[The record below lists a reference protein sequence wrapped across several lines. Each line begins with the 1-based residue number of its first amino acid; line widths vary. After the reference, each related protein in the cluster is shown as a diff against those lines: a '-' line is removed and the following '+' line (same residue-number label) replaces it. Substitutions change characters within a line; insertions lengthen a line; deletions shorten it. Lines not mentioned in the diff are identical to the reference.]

1 VARIRRR
8 RFQVVAGV
16 FAAMAAIVA
25 HRFPL
30 TLGSAASVSL
40 EAVVVAVTSL
50 IAGWLGSAVA
60 LLFLTVVTFATAETF
75 GAAFLTAGIDI
86 AVATVCVAGM
96 QAVRHVLAGNHQR
109 HRLRRQ
115 LVLHRQRLDSIRNH
129 VARLRRAVQ
138 TRERA
143 LRTREDELARIVSS
157 HETALKELKRAHHL
171 VDAAQRS
178 SGHFVAM
185 MSHEI
190 RTPLH
195 GLMATIDMLRDEPLS
210 AEGRHRIGIAR
221 VSARTLLNIANDI
234 LDLSRIEAG
243 AFPLEHEPFHL
254 ASVLREV
261 VDEARARAES
271 LGLDLRA
278 KTEGSLP
285 RSFIGDPAR
294 IKQILAN
301 LVSNALKFTTT
312 GGVSLHA
319 RYDGKVCIIDVV
331 DTGDGVPDDKRD
343 VIFDPFVQVESKVSR
358 RAGGAGLGLP
368 ISRRLS
374 EAMGGSLVLVNSGAG
389 GSTFRAT
396 LALAA
401 SDEEPLE
408 DQSQRILKNPP
419 GRILVVE
426 DHPANQYVAQSLL
439 ESLDCTVSIAG
450 TGAEALELLD
460 RQTFDLVFMDCQM
473 PGMDGYETTRRMRAV
488 LQRFI
493 PVVAITANAMIDD
506 KQRCLDAG
514 MDDFLPKPFTKSA
527 LSDLLCKWLVPG
539 ANAIAD
545 GEIAERIAEL
555 PALATPVFDELW
567 QSLQWRLSPL
577 RKIYESFL
585 SVAHETLEML
595 GRTTERPATERSAKE
610 PPAGARESSTG
621 RTAVSGDSTMLA
633 RRLHT
638 LLGSAGMV
646 GARQVERVTALLA
659 EAVKADRRT
668 EFENGRALLA
678 ETVRRFEEELE
689 RRLDSLTR

>member
-1 VARIRRR
+1 MA
-8 RFQVVAGV
+8 AGLLG
-16 FAAMAAIVA
+16 AIAAIVA
-25 HRFPL
+25 HLFRL

-40 EAVVVAVTSL
+40 ETVVVAVTGL
-50 IAGWLGSAVA
+50 IAGWPGSAVA
-60 LLFLTVVTFATAETF
+60 LLFLTVVTFATAETL
-75 GAAFLTAGIDI
+75 GAALLCAAIDI
-86 AVATVCVAGM
+86 AVAVVCVVGV
-96 QAVRHVLAGNHQR
+96 QTVRRVLAGNHQR
-109 HRLRRQ
+109 RRLRRH
-115 LVLHRQRLDSIRNH
+115 LSLHRRRLDSIRNH

-138 TRERA
+138 KRELA
-143 LRTREDELARIVSS
+143 LRAREAELAQIVST

-195 GLMATIDMLRDEPLS
+195 GLMATIDMLRDESLS

-243 AFPLEHEPFHL
+243 AFPLEHQPFHL

-271 LGLDLRA
+271 LGLNLRTT
-278 KTEGSLP
+278 TEGSLP

-312 GGVSLHA
+312 GGVSLRA
-319 RYDGKVCIIDVV
+319 RYDGRVCIIDVV
-331 DTGDGVPDDKRD
+331 DTGDGVPEDKRD

-368 ISRRLS
+368 ISRRLC
-374 EAMGGSLVLVNSGAG
+374 EAMGGNLVLVNSGAS
-389 GSTFRAT
+389 GSTFRVT

-419 GRILVVE
+419 GRILVIE

-450 TGAEALELLD
+450 TGAEALELLGSE
-460 RQTFDLVFMDCQM
+460 TYDLVFMDCQM

-488 LQRFI
+488 LHRYI

-527 LSDLLCKWLVPG
+527 LSDVLCKWLVPG

-555 PALATPVFDELW
+555 PALAAPVFDELW

-585 SVAHETLEML
+585 SVAHETLDML
-595 GRTTERPATERSAKE
+595 DPT
-610 PPAGARESSTG
+610 
-621 RTAVSGDSTMLA
+621 VQGDSPMLA

-646 GARQVERVTALLA
+646 GARQVERVTAWLA
-659 EAVKADRRT
+659 EAAKADRRT
-668 EFENGRALLA
+668 ELESGRELLA

-689 RRLDSLTR
+689 RRLDALTH

>member
-1 VARIRRR
+1 MARIRRR
-8 RFQVVAGV
+8 RAQLVVGAL
-16 FAAMAAIVA
+16 AAVAVIVA
-25 HRFPL
+25 HLFPL

-40 EAVVVAVTSL
+40 ETVVVAVTGL
-50 IAGWLGSAVA
+50 IAGWAGSAVV
-60 LLFLTVVTFATAETF
+60 LLFLTAVTFVRAETL
-75 GAAFLTAGIDI
+75 GAAFLSAGIDI
-86 AVATVCVAGM
+86 AAAAVCVVGVHMIRRVAAGTHE
-96 QAVRHVLAGNHQR
+96 RE
-109 HRLRRQ
+109 RLRRH
-115 LVLHRQRLDSIRNH
+115 VALHRKRLDSIRNH

-138 TRERA
+138 VREQA
-143 LRTREDELARIVSS
+143 LRSREAELAKAVAS
-157 HETALKELKRAHHL
+157 HEAALKELKRAHHL

-254 ASVLREV
+254 ANVLREV

-271 LGLDLRA
+271 LGLELRA
-278 KTEGSLP
+278 TTEGSLP

-301 LVSNALKFTTT
+301 LVANALKFTTT
-312 GGVSLHA
+312 GGVSVYA
-319 RYDGKVCIIDVV
+319 RYDGRTCTIDVV
-331 DTGDGVPDDKRD
+331 DTGDGVPDNKRD

-358 RAGGAGLGLP
+358 RVGGAGLGLP

-374 EAMGGSLVLVNSGAG
+374 EAMGGSLVLVNTGAG
-389 GSTFRAT
+389 GSTFRVT

-439 ESLDCTVSIAG
+439 ESLDCTVRIAG
-450 TGAEALELLD
+450 TGAQALELLGTE
-460 RQTFDLVFMDCQM
+460 TFDLVFMDCQM
-473 PGMDGYETTRRMRAV
+473 PDMDGYETTRRMRAV
-488 LQRFI
+488 LHRYI
-493 PVVAITANAMIDD
+493 PVVAITANAMVDD

-527 LSDLLCKWLVPG
+527 LSDVLCKWLVPG

-545 GEIAERIAEL
+545 GDIAERIGELAVLAE
-555 PALATPVFDELW
+555 PVFDELW

-585 SVAHETLEML
+585 SVAHETLDIL
-595 GRTTERPATERSAKE
+595 ERA
-610 PPAGARESSTG
+610 SSPG
-621 RTAVSGDSTMLA
+621 EGSLLA

-646 GARQVERVTALLA
+646 GARQVERVAAWLA
-659 EAVKADRRT
+659 EAVKADRRA
-668 EFENGRALLA
+668 ELESGRMVFAEALQ
-678 ETVRRFEEELE
+678 RFEDELE
-689 RRLDSLTR
+689 ARLDALTRQVSGRRPEDF

>member
-1 VARIRRR
+1 MARIRSWRL
-8 RFQVVAGV
+8 QVVAGV
-16 FAAMAAIVA
+16 LAAVLAIVA
-25 HRFPL
+25 HLFPL
-30 TLGSAASVSL
+30 THGHAVNVSL
-40 EAVVVAVTSL
+40 ETVVVAVTGL
-50 IAGWLGSAVA
+50 IAGWVGSSVA
-60 LLFLTVVTFATAETF
+60 LLLLTVVTFAGAETLAAPIL
-75 GAAFLTAGIDI
+75 GAGLNVV
-86 AVATVCVAGM
+86 VAAICVMGVYT
-96 QAVRHVLAGNHQR
+96 VRHMAAIIRGR
-109 HRLRRQ
+109 ERLRRQ
-115 LVLHRQRLDSIRNH
+115 LARHRQRLDSIRSH
-129 VARLRRAVQ
+129 LARLRQAVQ
-138 TRERA
+138 TREQTLVA
-143 LRTREDELARIVSS
+143 REAELAKAADS
-157 HETALKELKRAHHL
+157 HEAALKELKSARHL

-243 AFPLEHEPFHL
+243 AFPLEHKPFQL

-271 LGLDLRA
+271 LGLELRA
-278 KTEGSLP
+278 TTAGSWP

-319 RYDGKVCIIDVV
+319 RYDGRACIIDVA
-331 DTGDGVPDDKRD
+331 DTGEGVPEDKRD
-343 VIFDPFVQVESKVSR
+343 VIFEPFAQVESQSSR

-368 ISRRLS
+368 ISRHLS
-374 EAMGGSLVLVNSGAG
+374 EAMGGSLVLVNSDSH
-389 GSTFRAT
+389 GSTFRVT
-396 LALAA
+396 LVLAA

-439 ESLDCTVSIAG
+439 ESLNCTVSVAG
-450 TGAEALELLD
+450 TGAEALELLT
-460 RQTFDLVFMDCQM
+460 RERFDLVFMDCQM
-473 PGMDGYETTRRMRAV
+473 PGMDGYETTRRMRAA
-488 LQRFI
+488 LQRYI
-493 PVVAITANAMIDD
+493 PVVAITANAMVDD
-506 KQRCLDAG
+506 KQRCLNAG

-527 LSDLLCKWLVPG
+527 LSNMLCKWLVPG
-539 ANAIAD
+539 ANAIAGSD
-545 GEIAERIAEL
+545 LTERIGEL
-555 PALATPVFDELW
+555 PALAMPVFDELR
-567 QSLQWRLSPL
+567 QSLQWRLAPL

-585 SVAHETLEML
+585 SVAHETLDTL
-595 GRTTERPATERSAKE
+595 ERAPA
-610 PPAGARESSTG
+610 AGDG
-621 RTAVSGDSTMLA
+621 LLA

-638 LLGSAGMV
+638 LIGSAGMV
-646 GARQVERVTALLA
+646 GARQVERVAAWLS
-659 EAVKADRRT
+659 EAVKADRRL
-668 EFENGRALLA
+668 EIENGGVLLA
-678 ETVRRFEEELE
+678 ETLGRFEEELE
-689 RRLDSLTR
+689 RRLDALVR

>member
-1 VARIRRR
+1 MARIRRR
-8 RFQVVAGV
+8 RFQVAAGLLG
-16 FAAMAAIVA
+16 AIAAIVA
-25 HRFPL
+25 HLFRL

-40 EAVVVAVTSL
+40 ETVVVAVTGL
-50 IAGWLGSAVA
+50 IAGWPGSAVA
-60 LLFLTVVTFATAETF
+60 LLFLTVVTFATAETL
-75 GAAFLTAGIDI
+75 GAALLCAAIDI
-86 AVATVCVAGM
+86 AVAVVCVVGV
-96 QAVRHVLAGNHQR
+96 QTVRRVLAGNHQR
-109 HRLRRQ
+109 RRLRRH
-115 LVLHRQRLDSIRNH
+115 LSLHRRRLDSIRNH

-138 TRERA
+138 KRELA
-143 LRTREDELARIVSS
+143 LRAREAELAQIVSS

-195 GLMATIDMLRDEPLS
+195 GLMATIDMLRDESLS
-210 AEGRHRIGIAR
+210 VEGRHRIGIAR

-243 AFPLEHEPFHL
+243 AFPLEHQPFHL
-254 ASVLREV
+254 AGVLREV

-271 LGLDLRA
+271 LGLNLRTT
-278 KTEGSLP
+278 TEGSLP

-312 GGVSLHA
+312 GGVSLRA
-319 RYDGKVCIIDVV
+319 RYDGRVCIIDVV
-331 DTGDGVPDDKRD
+331 DTGDGVPEDKRD

-368 ISRRLS
+368 ISRRLC
-374 EAMGGSLVLVNSGAG
+374 EAMGGNLVLVNSGAS
-389 GSTFRAT
+389 GSTFRVT

-450 TGAEALELLD
+450 TGAEALELLGSE
-460 RQTFDLVFMDCQM
+460 TFDLVFMDCQM

-488 LQRFI
+488 LHRYI

-527 LSDLLCKWLVPG
+527 LSDVLCKWLVPG

-555 PALATPVFDELW
+555 PALAAPVFDELW

-585 SVAHETLEML
+585 SVAHETLDML
-595 GRTTERPATERSAKE
+595 DRTVPATERSAKE
-610 PPAGARESSTG
+610 SPVGS
-621 RTAVSGDSTMLA
+621 DSPMLA

-646 GARQVERVTALLA
+646 GARQVERVTAWLA
-659 EAVKADRRT
+659 EAAKADRRT
-668 EFENGRALLA
+668 ELENGRELLA

-689 RRLDSLTR
+689 RRLDALTH

>member
-8 RFQVVAGV
+8 RAQLVVGAL
-16 FAAMAAIVA
+16 AAVAVIVA
-25 HRFPL
+25 HLFPL

-40 EAVVVAVTSL
+40 VTVVVAVTGL
-50 IAGWLGSAVA
+50 IAGWAGSAVV
-60 LLFLTVVTFATAETF
+60 LLFLTAVTFVRAETL
-75 GAAFLTAGIDI
+75 GAALLSAGIDI
-86 AVATVCVAGM
+86 AVAAVCVVGVHMVRRVAAGTHE
-96 QAVRHVLAGNHQR
+96 RE
-109 HRLRRQ
+109 RLRRHGA
-115 LVLHRQRLDSIRNH
+115 LHRKRLDSIRNH

-138 TRERA
+138 VREQA
-143 LRTREDELARIVSS
+143 LRSREAELAKAVAS
-157 HETALKELKRAHHL
+157 HEAALKELKRAHHL

-254 ASVLREV
+254 ANVLREV

-271 LGLDLRA
+271 LGLELRA
-278 KTEGSLP
+278 TTEGSLP

-312 GGVSLHA
+312 GGVSVYA
-319 RYDGKVCIIDVV
+319 RYDGRTCTIDVV
-331 DTGDGVPDDKRD
+331 DSGDGVPDNKRD

-358 RAGGAGLGLP
+358 RVGGAGLGLP
-368 ISRRLS
+368 ISRHLS

-389 GSTFRAT
+389 GSTFRVT

-439 ESLDCTVSIAG
+439 ESLDCTVRIAG
-450 TGAEALELLD
+450 TGAEALELLGTE
-460 RQTFDLVFMDCQM
+460 TFDLVFMDCQM
-473 PGMDGYETTRRMRAV
+473 PAMDGYETTRRMRAV
-488 LQRFI
+488 LHRYI
-493 PVVAITANAMIDD
+493 PVVAITANAMVDD

-527 LSDLLCKWLVPG
+527 LSDVLCKWLVPG

-545 GEIAERIAEL
+545 GDIAERIGEL
-555 PALATPVFDELW
+555 PVLAEPVFDELW

-585 SVAHETLEML
+585 SVAHETLDIL
-595 GRTTERPATERSAKE
+595 ERA
-610 PPAGARESSTG
+610 SSPSEG
-621 RTAVSGDSTMLA
+621 SLLA

-638 LLGSAGMV
+638 LLGSSGMV
-646 GARQVERVTALLA
+646 GARQVERVAAWLA
-659 EAVKADRRT
+659 EAVKADRR
-668 EFENGRALLA
+668 A
-678 ETVRRFEEELE
+678 ELE
-689 RRLDSLTR
+689 SGRMVLAAALQRFQDELQGRLDALTRQVSGRRPEDF

>member
-8 RFQVVAGV
+8 RAQLVVGAL
-16 FAAMAAIVA
+16 AAAAAIVA
-25 HRFPL
+25 HLFPL
-30 TLGSAASVSL
+30 TPGSAASVSL
-40 EAVVVAVTSL
+40 ETVVVAVTGL
-50 IAGWLGSAVA
+50 IAGWAGSAVA
-60 LLFLTVVTFATAETF
+60 LLFLTAVTFIHAETL
-75 GAAFLTAGIDI
+75 GAAYLSAGIDI
-86 AVATVCVAGM
+86 GVAAVCVVGVHMGRRVAAGTHE
-96 QAVRHVLAGNHQR
+96 RE
-109 HRLRRQ
+109 RLRRH
-115 LVLHRQRLDSIRNH
+115 VALHRKRLDSIRNH

-138 TRERA
+138 VREQA
-143 LRTREDELARIVSS
+143 LRSREAELAKTVAS
-157 HETALKELKRAHHL
+157 HEAALKELKRAHHL

-254 ASVLREV
+254 ANVLREV

-271 LGLDLRA
+271 LGLELRA
-278 KTEGSLP
+278 TTEGSLP

-312 GGVSLHA
+312 GGVSVYA
-319 RYDGKVCIIDVV
+319 RYDGRTCTIDVV
-331 DTGDGVPDDKRD
+331 DTGDGVPDNKRD

-358 RAGGAGLGLP
+358 RVGGAGLGLP

-374 EAMGGSLVLVNSGAG
+374 EAMGGSLVLVNTGAG
-389 GSTFRAT
+389 GSTFRVT
-396 LALAA
+396 LTLAA

-439 ESLDCTVSIAG
+439 ESLDCTVRIAG
-450 TGAEALELLD
+450 TGAEALELLGTE
-460 RQTFDLVFMDCQM
+460 TFDLVFMDCQM
-473 PGMDGYETTRRMRAV
+473 PDMDGYETTRRMRAV
-488 LQRFI
+488 LHRYI
-493 PVVAITANAMIDD
+493 PVVAITANAMVDD

-527 LSDLLCKWLVPG
+527 LSDVLCKWLVPG

-545 GEIAERIAEL
+545 GDIAERIDEL
-555 PALATPVFDELW
+555 PVLAEPVFDELW

-585 SVAHETLEML
+585 SVAHETLDIL
-595 GRTTERPATERSAKE
+595 ERA
-610 PPAGARESSTG
+610 SSPG
-621 RTAVSGDSTMLA
+621 EGSLLA

-646 GARQVERVTALLA
+646 GARQVERVAAWLA
-659 EAVKADRRT
+659 EAVKADRRA
-668 EFENGRALLA
+668 ELESGRTVLA
-678 ETVRRFEEELE
+678 EALQRFEDVLE
-689 RRLDSLTR
+689 ARLDTLTRQVSGRRPEDF

>member
-1 VARIRRR
+1 MLAS
-8 RFQVVAGV
+8 AL
-16 FAAMAAIVA
+16 AIVA
-25 HRFPL
+25 HLFPL
-30 TLGSAASVSL
+30 TLRSPITVSL
-40 EAVVVAVTSL
+40 ETVVVAVTGL
-50 IAGWLGSAVA
+50 IAGWVGSSVA
-60 LLFLTVVTFATAETF
+60 LLFLTVIAFAGAETF
-75 GAAFLTAGIDI
+75 AAPILSAGLNVV
-86 AVATVCVAGM
+86 VATACVLGVYT
-96 QAVRHVLAGNHQR
+96 VRHMAAISR
-109 HRLRRQ
+109 ARARLRRQ
-115 LVLHRQRLDSIRNH
+115 VGRYRQRLDSIRAH
-129 VARLRRAVQ
+129 LARLRQATQ
-138 TRERA
+138 TREQALLAREAELAKAAASHEAA
-143 LRTREDELARIVSS
+143 LR
-157 HETALKELKRAHHL
+157 ELKSARHL

-243 AFPLEHEPFHL
+243 AFPLEQKPFLL

-271 LGLDLRA
+271 LGLELRA
-278 KTEGSLP
+278 TTEGTLP

-301 LVSNALKFTTT
+301 LVSNALKFTTL

-319 RYDGKVCIIDVV
+319 RYDGRLCTIDVA
-331 DTGDGVPDDKRD
+331 DTGEGIPEDKRD
-343 VIFDPFVQVESKVSR
+343 VIFEPFAQVESKASR

-374 EAMGGSLVLVNSGAG
+374 EAMGGSLVLVNSNSR
-389 GSTFRAT
+389 GSTFRVS

-401 SDEEPLE
+401 SEEEPLE

-439 ESLDCTVSIAG
+439 ESLDCTVSVAG
-450 TGAEALELLD
+450 TGGEALELLT
-460 RQTFDLVFMDCQM
+460 RESFDLVFMDCQM

-488 LQRFI
+488 LQRYI
-493 PVVAITANAMIDD
+493 PVVAITANAMVDD

-527 LSDLLCKWLVPG
+527 LSDVLCKWLVPG
-539 ANAIAD
+539 ANAIEGSD
-545 GEIAERIAEL
+545 LTERIGEL
-555 PALATPVFDELW
+555 PALAAPVFDELW
-567 QSLQWRLSPL
+567 QSLQWRLAPL

-585 SVAHETLEML
+585 SVAHETLDILEL
-595 GRTTERPATERSAKE
+595 TPG
-610 PPAGARESSTG
+610 AGDG
-621 RTAVSGDSTMLA
+621 LLA

-638 LLGSAGMV
+638 LIGSAGMV
-646 GARQVERVTALLA
+646 GARQVERAAAVLS
-659 EAVKADRRT
+659 EEVKA
-668 EFENGRALLA
+668 GRDGTGLESGRNLLA
-678 ETVRRFEEELE
+678 ETLRLFEEELE
-689 RRLDSLTR
+689 RRLEALVHR

>member
-1 VARIRRR
+1 MGALAA
-8 RFQVVAGV
+8 VAG
-16 FAAMAAIVA
+16 IVA
-25 HRFPL
+25 HLCPL

-40 EAVVVAVTSL
+40 ETVVVAVTGL
-50 IAGWLGSAVA
+50 IAGWPGSAVA
-60 LLFLTVVTFATAETF
+60 LLFLTAVTFVRAETL
-75 GAAFLTAGIDI
+75 GAAFLSAGIDI
-86 AVATVCVAGM
+86 AVAAVCVVGVRMARRVAAGTHE
-96 QAVRHVLAGNHQR
+96 RE
-109 HRLRRQ
+109 RLRRH
-115 LVLHRQRLDSIRNH
+115 VALHRKRLDSIRNH

-138 TRERA
+138 VREQA
-143 LRTREDELARIVSS
+143 LRSREAELAKAVAS
-157 HETALKELKRAHHL
+157 HEAALRELKRAHHL

-271 LGLDLRA
+271 LGLELRA
-278 KTEGSLP
+278 TTEGSLP

-312 GGVSLHA
+312 GGVSVHA
-319 RYDGKVCIIDVV
+319 RYDGRTCTIDVV
-331 DTGDGVPDDKRD
+331 DSGDGVPDNKRE

-389 GSTFRAT
+389 GSTFRVALT
-396 LALAA
+396 LAA

-439 ESLDCTVSIAG
+439 ESLDCTVRIAG
-450 TGAEALELLD
+450 TGAEALELLGTE
-460 RQTFDLVFMDCQM
+460 TFDLVFMDCQM
-473 PGMDGYETTRRMRAV
+473 PDMDGYETTRRMRAV
-488 LQRFI
+488 LHRYI
-493 PVVAITANAMIDD
+493 PVVAITANAMVDD

-527 LSDLLCKWLVPG
+527 LSDVLCKWLVPG

-545 GEIAERIAEL
+545 GDIAERIGEL
-555 PALATPVFDELW
+555 PVLAEPVFDELW

-585 SVAHETLEML
+585 SVAHETLDIL
-595 GRTTERPATERSAKE
+595 QAA
-610 PPAGARESSTG
+610 SSP
-621 RTAVSGDSTMLA
+621 GDGSLLA

-646 GARQVERVTALLA
+646 GARQVERVAAWLA
-659 EAVKADRRT
+659 EAVKADRRA
-668 EFENGRALLA
+668 ELESGRTVLA
-678 ETVRRFEEELE
+678 EALHRFEDELQV
-689 RRLDSLTR
+689 RLDILTRQVSGRRPEDF

>member
-1 VARIRRR
+1 L
-8 RFQVVAGV
+8 QVVVGAL
-16 FAAMAAIVA
+16 AAAAAIVA
-25 HRFPL
+25 HFLFPL

-40 EAVVVAVTSL
+40 ETLAVAVTGL

-60 LLFLTVVTFATAETF
+60 LLFLTVITFVRAETL
-75 GAAFLTAGIDI
+75 GAAFLSAGINTAIAAVCVVGVRMARRVTAG
-86 AVATVCVAGM
+86 AHE
-96 QAVRHVLAGNHQR
+96 RE
-109 HRLRRQ
+109 RLRRHV
-115 LVLHRQRLDSIRNH
+115 VLHRQRLNSIRNH
-129 VARLRRAVQ
+129 VAGLRRAVQ
-138 TRERA
+138 ARERA
-143 LRTREDELARIVSS
+143 LHDREAELAKAVAS
-157 HETALKELKRAHHL
+157 HEAALNELRRAHHL
-171 VDAAQRS
+171 LDAAQRS

-254 ASVLREV
+254 ANVLREV
-261 VDEARARAES
+261 VDEARARADS

-278 KTEGSLP
+278 TTEGSLP

-294 IKQILAN
+294 IKQILTN

-312 GGVSLHA
+312 GGVSVQA
-319 RYDGKVCIIDVV
+319 RYDGRTCTIDVV
-331 DTGDGVPDDKRD
+331 DTGDGVPENKRD
-343 VIFDPFVQVESKVSR
+343 VIFDPFVQAESKVSR

-374 EAMGGSLVLVNSGAG
+374 EAMGGSLILVNTGAG
-389 GSTFRAT
+389 GSTFRVT

-450 TGAEALELLD
+450 TGAEALELLGTE
-460 RQTFDLVFMDCQM
+460 TFDLVFMDCQM
-473 PGMDGYETTRRMRAV
+473 PVMDGYETTRRMRAV
-488 LQRFI
+488 LHRYI
-493 PVVAITANAMIDD
+493 PVVAITANAMVDD

-527 LSDLLCKWLVPG
+527 LSDVLCKWLVPG
-539 ANAIAD
+539 ANAIVDGDIAD
-545 GEIAERIAEL
+545 RITEL
-555 PALATPVFDELW
+555 PALAAPVFDELW

-585 SVAHETLEML
+585 SVAHETLDL
-595 GRTTERPATERSAKE
+595 LERA
-610 PPAGARESSTG
+610 AGP
-621 RTAVSGDSTMLA
+621 GDGTVLA

-646 GARQVERVTALLA
+646 GARQVERVTAWLA
-659 EAVKADRRT
+659 EAAKAERHA
-668 EFENGRALLA
+668 ELESGRVVLA
-678 ETVRRFEEELE
+678 EAVRRFEEELE
-689 RRLDSLTR
+689 GRLDTLTRRSLSD

>member
-8 RFQVVAGV
+8 RTQLLVGAL
-16 FAAMAAIVA
+16 AAAAAIVA
-25 HRFPL
+25 HLLPL
-30 TLGSAASVSL
+30 TLSSAGSVSL
-40 EAVVVAVTSL
+40 ETVIVAVTGL
-50 IAGWLGSAVA
+50 IAGGVGGAVA
-60 LLFLTVVTFATAETF
+60 LLFLTAVTFVRSETL
-75 GAAFLTAGIDI
+75 GAAFLSTGIDI
-86 AVATVCVAGM
+86 AVTAVCVVGVRMVRRVVAGGHE
-96 QAVRHVLAGNHQR
+96 RE
-109 HRLRRQ
+109 RLRRHVRSAEAQ
-115 LVLHRQRLDSIRNH
+115 LTEA
-129 VARLRRAVQ
+129 VAGHEA
-138 TRERA
+138 A
-143 LRTREDELARIVSS
+143 FNEL
-157 HETALKELKRAHHL
+157 TRAHHL

-261 VDEARARAES
+261 VDETRARAES
-271 LGLDLRA
+271 LGLELRA
-278 KTEGSLP
+278 TTEGSLP
-285 RSFIGDPAR
+285 RALIGDPAR

-312 GGVSLHA
+312 GGVSVHA
-319 RYDGKVCIIDVV
+319 RYDGRFCTIDVV
-331 DTGDGVPDDKRD
+331 DTGHGVPDNKRD
-343 VIFDPFVQVESKVSR
+343 VIFDPFVQVESKVTR

-374 EAMGGSLVLVNSGAG
+374 EAMGGSLVLLNTGAG
-389 GSTFRAT
+389 GSTFRVT

-439 ESLDCTVSIAG
+439 ESLDCTVRIAG
-450 TGAEALELLD
+450 TGAEALELL
-460 RQTFDLVFMDCQM
+460 RSETFDLVFMDCQI
-473 PGMDGYETTRRMRAV
+473 PAMDGYETTRRMRAV
-488 LQRFI
+488 LNRYI
-493 PVVAITANAMIDD
+493 PVVAITANAMMDD

-527 LSDLLCKWLVPG
+527 LSDVLCKWLVPG
-539 ANAIAD
+539 ANAIA
-545 GEIAERIAEL
+545 GGAIAERVGEL
-555 PALATPVFDELW
+555 PVLAEAVFDELW

-585 SVAHETLEML
+585 SVAHETLDIL
-595 GRTTERPATERSAKE
+595 E
-610 PPAGARESSTG
+610 PGSPGEGSL
-621 RTAVSGDSTMLA
+621 LA

-646 GARQVERVTALLA
+646 GARQVERVAAWLG
-659 EAVKADRRT
+659 EAVKADRRA
-668 EFENGRALLA
+668 ELESGRRVLA
-678 ETVRRFEEELE
+678 EALQRFEDELE
-689 RRLDSLTR
+689 GRLDTLTRQVSGRRPGDF

>member
-8 RFQVVAGV
+8 RFQVAAGV
-16 FAAMAAIVA
+16 LAAIAAIVA
-25 HRFPL
+25 HLFPL
-30 TLGSAASVSL
+30 TGSAASVSL
-40 EAVVVAVTSL
+40 ETVVVAVTGL

-60 LLFLTVVTFATAETF
+60 LLFLTVVTFATAETL
-75 GAAFLTAGIDI
+75 GAALLCAAIDI
-86 AVATVCVAGM
+86 AAAAVCVAGVQM
-96 QAVRHVLAGNHQR
+96 VRRVLAGNHQR
-109 HRLRRQ
+109 RR
-115 LVLHRQRLDSIRNH
+115 RLDSIRNH
-129 VARLRRAVQ
+129 VGRLRRAVQ
-138 TRERA
+138 RRELA
-143 LRTREDELARIVSS
+143 LRAREAELAQIVSS

-261 VDEARARAES
+261 VDEARARAQS
-271 LGLDLRA
+271 LGLDLRTT
-278 KTEGSLP
+278 TEGSLP

-301 LVSNALKFTTT
+301 LLSNALKFTTA

-319 RYDGKVCIIDVV
+319 RYDGRVCIIDVV
-331 DTGDGVPDDKRD
+331 DTGDGVPEDKRD

-374 EAMGGSLVLVNSGAG
+374 EAMGGNLVLVNSGAS
-389 GSTFRAT
+389 GSTFRVT

-450 TGAEALELLD
+450 TGAEALELLGT
-460 RQTFDLVFMDCQM
+460 QTFDLVFMDCQM

-488 LQRFI
+488 LHRYI
-493 PVVAITANAMIDD
+493 PVVAITANAMVDD

-527 LSDLLCKWLVPG
+527 LSAVLCKWLVPG

-545 GEIAERIAEL
+545 DEIAERIAEL
-555 PALATPVFDELW
+555 PALAAPVFDELW

-585 SVAHETLEML
+585 SVAHETLDML
-595 GRTTERPATERSAKE
+595 DSMTERSARESPAGATERPATERSAKE
-610 PPAGARESSTG
+610 PSPAG
-621 RTAVSGDSTMLA
+621 TMLA

-646 GARQVERVTALLA
+646 GARQVERVTAWLT
-659 EAVKADRRT
+659 EAAKADRRT
-668 EFENGRALLA
+668 ELESGRELLA

-689 RRLDSLTR
+689 RRLDGLTR